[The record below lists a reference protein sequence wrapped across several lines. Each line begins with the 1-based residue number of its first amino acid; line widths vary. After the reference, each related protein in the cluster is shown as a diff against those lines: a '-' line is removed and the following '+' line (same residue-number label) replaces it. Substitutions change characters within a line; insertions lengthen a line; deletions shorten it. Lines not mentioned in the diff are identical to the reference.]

1 MHKIEAEHFT
11 QMTFFSPRKKK
22 QKRVRDDFKA
32 FLVEGAR
39 FTSIEQYPIIEP
51 WMIPDVDEIRVVPF
65 NKIDRISN
73 LEDYYICFYC
83 RDKDFRKTM
92 NNPKQYLK
100 LFRRA
105 KGLIGFDFSVYSD
118 MPIVKQKAQMYDN
131 LALSFFYGMRNIPV
145 IPNIRYG
152 NESTRDEFLTAIPK
166 HSVISIGSYPY
177 YNPKRLLFTEQ
188 CRMMYS
194 GIFMISTHLFIVLR
208 TSRTKCGRWGK
219 CQLQKGQ
226 VIFMEIQPVYRQS
239 ILIIHMQLRLTRE
252 H

>member
-118 MPIVKQKAQMYDN
+118 MPIVKQRAQMYDS

-166 HSVISIGSYPY
+166 HSVISIGSYGCVRS
-177 YNPKRLLFTEQ
+177 NEEKRVFKAFLSDSLPVLQPNAVAVYGAMPDDVFGDFHDQYT
-188 CRMMYS
+188 
-194 GIFMISTHLFIVLR
+194 FIH
-208 TSRTKCGRWGK
+208 CPAY
-219 CQLQKGQ
+219 
-226 VIFMEIQPVYRQS
+226 IENEM
-239 ILIIHMQLRLTRE
+239 RE
-252 H
+252 VG

>member
-11 QMTFFSPRKKK
+11 QMTFLSPRKKK

-51 WMIPDVDEIRVVPF
+51 WMIPDIDEIRVVPF
-65 NKIDRISN
+65 NKNDRISN
-73 LEDYYICFYC
+73 LEDYYICLYC

-92 NNPKQYLK
+92 NNPRQYLK

-166 HSVISIGSYPY
+166 HSVISIGSYGCY
-177 YNPKRLLFTEQ
+177 
-188 CRMMYS
+188 
-194 GIFMISTHLFIVLR
+194 
-208 TSRTKCGRWGK
+208 
-219 CQLQKGQ
+219 
-226 VIFMEIQPVYRQS
+226 
-239 ILIIHMQLRLTRE
+239 
-252 H
+252 